1 MSRSVWL
8 RHDEDR
14 AESQNDGTICFH
26 AVRGVAPLEPMPPGS
41 FEDVFRR
48 DYAVIR
54 RILGAHTEPGLAL
67 VVASRAGIEASAWV
81 NAEDDGINPL
91 IIGRHNAAE
100 IFLPS
105 DPALSLRHLAVILHR
120 RGTEPVRFRV
130 LDLRTATAF
139 EDERG
144 RRLEALESTG
154 PTLLRCASFC
164 VLLFPTG
171 EPGEPWP
178 EDSAEAWRRLPER
191 VHLESASADPERWA
205 HAWDQAELRLPDPID
220 NGSPTTTC
228 VSFPGPVFPSPLL
241 AGVPSPVVRDAGP
254 ARGEILLT
262 SRWGRAALRLG
273 KEAARQGVLLGRY
286 ERCDG
291 GGLPLLSSPKLSRVH
306 LLIVEVGATLCAIDT
321 ASRNGSRLGD
331 RRIRHARLEPG
342 RPIIL
347 AEDISVEW
355 HPFH

>member
-1 MSRSVWL
+1 MFRSVWL
-8 RHDEDR
+8 RRDEDR
-14 AESQNDGTICFH
+14 AGFENDGTICFRTI
-26 AVRGVAPLEPMPPGS
+26 RGVAVEQQPPDS
-41 FEDVFRR
+41 FEEVFHR

-54 RILGAHTEPGLAL
+54 RVLGAHSEPGLAL
-67 VVASRAGIEASAWV
+67 FVASRDGVEASAWV
-81 NAEDDGINPL
+81 NAEDEAINPL

-105 DPALSLRHLAVILHR
+105 DPALSLRHLAVMVR
-120 RGTEPVRFRV
+120 RRATEPVRFRV

-164 VLLFPTG
+164 LLLIPTG

-178 EDSAEAWRRLPER
+178 QDSAEGWRRLPER
-191 VHLESASADPERWA
+191 VYLDSTSADPERWA
-205 HAWDQAELRLPDPID
+205 RAGDWAELRLPEPLAD
-220 NGSPTTTC
+220 GSQTTTC
-228 VSFPGPVFPSPLL
+228 VSFPGPVFPSQFLTDVL
-241 AGVPSPVVRDAGP
+241 SPAVRDAGP

-262 SRWGRAALRLG
+262 SRWGKATLRLG
-273 KEAARQGVLLGRY
+273 KETARQGVLLGRY

-291 GGLPLLSSPKLSRVH
+291 GGLSLLSSPKLSRVH
-306 LLIVEVGATLCAIDT
+306 LLIVEVGGTLCAIDT
-321 ASRNGSRLGD
+321 ASRNGSRLGEG
-331 RRIRHARLEPG
+331 RIRHARLEPG
-342 RPIIL
+342 RPITL
-347 AEDISVEW
+347 AEDVSVEW